1 MSRTGVNEQ
10 LLNVIE
16 YAVDKKIAD
25 MRENF
30 VRTAIKALAS
40 DYKYVVVINGS
51 EYTVPSGLG
60 LAFKTG
66 DKVWVHIPYGD
77 YKRAYIC
84 ATATNYQ
91 ISDQIV
97 IDITD
102 QVLVNY
108 WKKTELVAATASEVR
123 AIFDDNIDFSDS
135 AGVGGT

>member
-51 EYTVPSGLG
+51 EYTVPSGCG
-60 LAFKTG
+60 LVFKKG

-84 ATATNYQ
+84 ATDTNYLAK
-91 ISDQIV
+91 DQAV
-97 IDITD
+97 IDITEP
-102 QVLVNY
+102 VLVNY
-108 WKKTELVAATASEVR
+108 WEKSELVAATTAEVT
-123 AIFDDNIDFSDS
+123 AIFNNDPVL
-135 AGVGGT
+135 AGN